1 MIICVADNLAEEIYK
16 TKCKDFD
23 SFLEYESVKD
33 NLIKYKCLS
42 CNNYYLNKIDEE
54 FKKWF
59 KKIFTFSNNGINKFI
74 LLFRT
79 GVDPYEYID
88 EWKKF
93 NETALPEKDNFYSNL
108 NMKDITNSD

>member
-1 MIICVADNLAEEIYK
+1 MIICVADNLVEEIYK

-33 NLIKYKCLS
+33 NLIKFKCLS

-93 NETALPEKDNFYSNL
+93 NETALPEKDIFYSNL